1 MISQQTSDRITS
13 LRWISMAAIV
23 LTHSVQ
29 WPYFNTSAANFCFG
43 PAMNWTYIIILYGI
57 GIGVVPVFFLI
68 SGFLQFDKPRQYKE
82 TLLKKSTGL
91 LLPLLI
97 WTAIAC
103 VEYLALKPLTGPIAN
118 FGFMES
124 HSVLDWLKAIF
135 GDYSTL
141 RSGIIGVPLLYQF
154 WFLRDLFILSLLSPL
169 IKWLLQKLPWIYMAL
184 CLLALAFLIAPIV
197 EPHSLFFYSLGG
209 LCAIRKWDFFSITDK
224 WIPWPVVI
232 VGCIA
237 AIFYTH
243 SEGIYAGVTTK
254 IIAHLPSFFL
264 LLKLS
269 KTLTSRPKVFD
280 FTKRMAPQSMF
291 LYCAHTFMLIDVIA
305 LVSIRLFNVT
315 CSSGMIG
322 SVLFVFAVDLGICTA
337 VGMLL
342 RKFTPNLFSLLSGGR

>member
-1 MISQQTSDRITS
+1 MTNQQTSDRITS
-13 LRWISMAAIV
+13 LRWISIVFIV
-23 LTHSVQ
+23 LSHAVQ
-29 WPYFNTSAANFCFG
+29 WPYFNASAANFSHAPVIG
-43 PAMNWTYIIILYGI
+43 WLYMTVIYGC
-57 GIGVVPVFFLI
+57 GIGVIPVFFLI
-68 SGFLQFDKPRQYKE
+68 AGYLQFSKTRKYKE
-82 TLLKKSTGL
+82 TIVKKSVAL
-91 LLPLLI
+91 LLPLLL
-97 WTAIAC
+97 WTALAC
-103 VEYLALKPLTGPIAN
+103 IEYLALKPLTGPLPM
-118 FGFMES
+118 FDFLKS
-124 HSVLDWLKAIF
+124 SSPLDWLKAIF

-169 IKWLLQKLPWIYMAL
+169 INWLLQKLPWIYMVL

-224 WIPWPVVI
+224 WVPWPVVI

-243 SEGIYAGVTTK
+243 SESIYAGVTTK

-337 VGMLL
+337 VGILL
-342 RKFTPNLFSLLSGGR
+342 RKFTPKLFSLLSGGR